1 MKNAYLLLSVFQA
14 ISFFFPELYSDI
26 PAGKQR
32 TVWYEQ
38 KLQAQLGNS
47 IWEIL
52 HFKTTKL
59 NTFVWLIQKII

>member
-1 MKNAYLLLSVFQA
+1 MVDINHKLQPTLFVNSHTWMKNAYLLLSVFQA

-47 IWEIL
+47 I
-52 HFKTTKL
+52 
-59 NTFVWLIQKII
+59 